1 MNTKK
6 INSLNTKMVAHRGL
20 SGIERENTCP
30 AFLAAA
36 NRSYYGIE
44 TDVHVTKDGKFV
56 IIHDETT
63 TRVSLENVKINV
75 EESTWDEIC
84 DVVLPDKDGSF
95 VRRDIRI
102 PLLSEY
108 IHICKKYDKVPV
120 LELKN
125 TFAREDMKRMID
137 EINSLGY
144 LENVT
149 FISFSWENCVNL
161 REFLPDATIQ
171 WLTGEAINDDVIAN
185 LKKYNFALDIHYS
198 HLTEENIKLLHDNGI
213 LVNCWTCDSPEIGE
227 RLASWGVD
235 FITSNILE

>member
-6 INSLNTKMVAHRGL
+6 IIAPNVKMVAHRGL

-36 NRSYYGIE
+36 NRSYFGIE

-63 TRVSLENVKINV
+63 TRVSCESVRINV
-75 EESTWDEIC
+75 EESTWDEIRNI
-84 DVVLPDKDGSF
+84 VLPDKDGSF
-95 VRRDIRI
+95 VRQDIRI

-108 IHICKKYDKVPV
+108 IAICKKYSKIPV

-125 TFAREDMKRMID
+125 TFARDDMKRMIE
-137 EINSLGY
+137 EIKTQDY
-144 LENVT
+144 LESVT

-161 REFLPDATIQ
+161 REFLPEASIQ
-171 WLTGEAINDDVIAN
+171 WLTGEWISDGRLEE
-185 LKKYNFALDIHYS
+185 LKSYNFALDIYYGR
-198 HLTEENIKLLHDNGI
+198 LDEEKVKLLHDNGI
-213 LVNCWTCDSPEIGE
+213 EVNCWTCDDPEAGE
-227 RLASWGVD
+227 RLAAWGVD
-235 FITSNILE
+235 YITSNILE

>member
-1 MNTKK
+1 MNTKR
-6 INSLNTKMVAHRGL
+6 INAPNVKMVAHRGL

-75 EESTWDEIC
+75 EESTWDEISG
-84 DVVLPDKDGSF
+84 VILPDKDGST

-108 IHICKKYDKVPV
+108 IHICKKYGKIPV

-125 TFAREDMKRMID
+125 TFDRDDMKRMIE
-137 EINSLGY
+137 EIDSLGY

-149 FISFSWENCVNL
+149 FISFSWTNCMNL
-161 REFLPDATIQ
+161 REFLPEATIQ
-171 WLTGEAINDDVIAN
+171 WLTGDWIDDDRLEKMKEN
-185 LKKYNFALDIHYS
+185 RFALDIHYS
-198 HLTEENIKLLHDNGI
+198 CLDADKVKLLHDNGI
-213 LVNCWTCDSPEIGE
+213 EVNCWTCDDNEMGE
-227 RLASWGVD
+227 LLASWGVD
-235 FITSNILE
+235 YITSNILE